1 MNPFYKPP
9 FKKFVKKQARPLQLS
24 IEDEI
29 EKIIE
34 NPKMGEIKKGDLR
47 EFFLQSEKISK
58 GRCLA
63 MITAEKVYK
72 DILEMP
78 VPEREK
84 LFATIARKGFE
95 KDLYTHDE
103 VFDDIRKSP
112 FSLREAAEYLKVA
125 EITVRRWAKAGKL
138 NYQRI
143 GKNFVFDPDELKEI
157 KKQN

>member
-1 MNPFYKPP
+1 
-9 FKKFVKKQARPLQLS
+9 
-24 IEDEI
+24 
-29 EKIIE
+29 
-34 NPKMGEIKKGDLR
+34 
-47 EFFLQSEKISK
+47 
-58 GRCLA
+58 

-112 FSLREAAEYLKVA
+112 FSLKEAAEYLEVA
-125 EITVRRWAKAGKL
+125 EITIRRWIKSGKL
-138 NYQRI
+138 DYRQI
-143 GKNFVFDPDELKEI
+143 GKNYVFDPDKLKEI
-157 KKQN
+157 KRHN